1 MPAITWKEEYSVG
14 IKTVDEQHKE
24 LFARINK
31 LLMRFPRE
39 TKMRFWRCLIFARLH
54 YFPFQC

>member
-24 LFARINK
+24 L
-31 LLMRFPRE
+31 LLESTSF
-39 TKMRFWRCLIFARLH
+39 
-54 YFPFQC
+54 

>member
-31 LLMRFPRE
+31 LFDEIP
-39 TKMRFWRCLIFARLH
+39 KS
-54 YFPFQC
+54 